1 VSKWPVYSFE
11 DVFLDDTRNGT
22 KIKKE
27 NYLSI
32 GTYPIIDQGR
42 EYIAGYT
49 NQSDGL
55 YHDVPAI
62 IFGDHTRIVKIID
75 QPFFLGADGV
85 KILKSKFVNRV
96 DYRFLFY
103 FLSNVKIPD
112 TGYNRHFKW
121 LKDLLIP
128 IPPLDIQQQIVRE
141 LDTVSELLALRI
153 QQLEELE
160 QLIKSVFYEMFGDPI
175 RNEHGWEKKSISEIS
190 VINPHKSELGN
201 LADDARV
208 SFVPMNSVS
217 ETGEIDTSQ
226 TREFHE
232 VKTGYTYFRENDVL
246 FAKIT
251 PCMENGKG
259 AVARN
264 LCNGIGFGSTEFH
277 VLRPIEDMTD
287 SEWLYRLTSL
297 PFFRT
302 LAEKNMTGSAGQK
315 RVPAS
320 FFDKLRVGLPP
331 LTLQQKY
338 ADIVNQIET
347 KKSLVRQSID
357 ETQRLFDSLMSKYFD
372 D

>member
-1 VSKWPVYSFE
+1 
-11 DVFLDDTRNGT
+11 
-22 KIKKE
+22 
-27 NYLSI
+27 
-32 GTYPIIDQGR
+32 
-42 EYIAGYT
+42 
-49 NQSDGL
+49 
-55 YHDVPAI
+55 VPAI